1 MRLKVT
7 QKQALQSIQAVY
19 FKKTFCEVK
28 GRIFLNET
36 GILAFAKLAIFD
48 SI

>member
-7 QKQALQSIQAVY
+7 QKQALHSIQAVY

-28 GRIFLNET
+28 GMNFFE
-36 GILAFAKLAIFD
+36 
-48 SI
+48 